1 MTQFFKPYE
10 GARPFFFISY
20 AHAQSEE
27 VVSTIRI
34 LHEKGC
40 RLWYDEGIPAGSDWP
55 SNIARHMDA
64 CAGVVF
70 FLSHAS
76 MASPNCQSEIQRAVR
91 LKKPVLIVPLE
102 QTDGDAFRK
111 GLLKGAKELPLTD
124 GPEERAQDILR
135 SSFVSSRFRK
145 RPLEDLPAGVLPL
158 VLSLLFFLASA
169 SLFAALRTGIWDPA
183 GKADP
188 AAPPPAE
195 AASRPEEEEAPPEV
209 VDLGEAEKF
218 FPVEFPDPLQERAM
232 RKALGNKKDAVTRGM
247 LSDLEQLFICGNL
260 TADDLEGVS
269 FDQEG
274 TCLVYGTAAGMG
286 PVTDLTLF
294 SYAVRLRSLALISQ
308 PLADL
313 TPLWG
318 HTLLREL
325 YLSGSSLEDPL
336 ILRDLPSLRV
346 LDISHTAL
354 KDLTPLEDLPRL
366 HRVCVSRDMLPLS
379 WSPDADFDVVLVP

>member
-1 MTQFFKPYE
+1 
-10 GARPFFFISY
+10 
-20 AHAQSEE
+20 
-27 VVSTIRI
+27 
-34 LHEKGC
+34 
-40 RLWYDEGIPAGSDWP
+40 
-55 SNIARHMDA
+55 
-64 CAGVVF
+64 
-70 FLSHAS
+70 
-76 MASPNCQSEIQRAVR
+76 
-91 LKKPVLIVPLE
+91 
-102 QTDGDAFRK
+102 
-111 GLLKGAKELPLTD
+111 
-124 GPEERAQDILR
+124 
-135 SSFVSSRFRK
+135 
-145 RPLEDLPAGVLPL
+145 
-158 VLSLLFFLASA
+158 
-169 SLFAALRTGIWDPA
+169 WDPA

-218 FPVEFPDPLQERAM
+218 FPVEFPDPLQERAL